1 MEMLINAFAII
12 GTVVTASTLIVAGL
26 EKLAAITPT
35 TKDDLAV
42 AKAKRVLSQVSAIL
56 DQVSVYTT
64 KDKK

>member
-1 MEMLINAFAII
+1 MLINAFAII